1 MNGDQPLK
9 TGRTCP
15 SCGALLAVDAPAG
28 LCAACL
34 LREGLATETAAGGEK
49 PPFTPPPPAE
59 LARHFPQLEILEL
72 VGRGGMGAVYKARQP
87 ALDRLV
93 ALKILPPAKT
103 QEPGFGE
110 RFNREARALA
120 RLSHPNVVA
129 VHDFGQAGGYPYLV
143 MEFVDGV
150 NLRHLERAGRLS
162 PRDALAIVPQVCD
175 ALQYAHDEGVVH
187 RDIKPENILID
198 RRGRVKIADF
208 GLARLLGVGPANARL
223 TGEGQVMGTPHYMA
237 PEQVEHPR
245 EVDHRADIFSLGVV
259 FYELLTGELP
269 LGKFPPPS
277 RKVQIDVRLDDVVL
291 RALEKEPARRYQQ
304 AGEVKTEV
312 ESIARTTPPCAAAP
326 AMAEHPRRW
335 WAPLALGLF
344 LLGTLG
350 TLLLMTVSYRHEL
363 ALIFGGLAL
372 MLALVFGCLSWRER
386 LSKGVVLAT
395 ALIFIAGGLTVA
407 ILTGVALP
415 GAKLQRLR
423 LQQQV
428 DEQLSAK
435 VAAELASWLPRLKA
449 GNLEERRQAAL
460 RLHSAGP
467 RAEFAVPDL
476 IAALRDED
484 WQVRMLAA
492 ATLGYIG
499 EPAGTQAVA
508 ALRGRLLDPDQRVG
522 FNAAL
527 ALTKVAPDDQSGIPL
542 LMDTLTNRPAG
553 DRFGIWQVQRREA
566 TEALE
571 KLGFRDLPGLPAT
584 KETREQA
591 EASPSGPAGPEPD
604 FPIAP
609 AAAPAPSAQPV
620 PPVVIA
626 TVPESGAAAVDPALA
641 EIRVRFSE
649 PMRDRSWSWGAW
661 SEASFPETAGR
672 PRYLPDGRTCVLP
685 VRLQPGKCYAVWVNM
700 NTENAHEFADRDGQP
715 AVPYLLVF
723 RTGK

>member
-1 MNGDQPLK
+1 MNGDQPLNE
-9 TGRTCP
+9 GRKCP
-15 SCGALLAVDAPAG
+15 SCGTPLAADAPAG

-34 LREGLATETAAGGEK
+34 LREGLAPETATGGGT
-49 PPFTPPPPAE
+49 PPFTPPSPAG
-59 LARHFPQLEILEL
+59 LAPLFPQLEILEL

-93 ALKILPPAKT
+93 ALKILPPTKT

-129 VHDFGQAGGYPYLV
+129 VHDFGQAGGYPYLL

-150 NLRHLERAGRLS
+150 NLRQLERASRLS

-187 RDIKPENILID
+187 RDIKPENILVD

-208 GLARLLGVGPANARL
+208 GLARLLAVEPADERL

-312 ESIARTTPPCAAAP
+312 ETIARTAPPPVAP
-326 AMAEHPRRW
+326 PAVSGRPRRW

-372 MLALVFGCLSWRER
+372 ALALVFGCLSWQER

-415 GAKLQRLR
+415 AARERQEVLR
-423 LQQQV
+423 QQQQV
-428 DEQLSAK
+428 EERLSAK
-435 VAAELASWLPRLKA
+435 IAAELASLLPRLRS
-449 GNLEERRQAAL
+449 GTLEERRQVAL

-467 RAEFAVPDL
+467 RARFAVPDL
-476 IAALRDED
+476 IAAMRDED

-499 EPAGTQAVA
+499 EPAGPQAVA
-508 ALRGRLLDPDQRVG
+508 ALRRGIGDADQRVA

-527 ALTKVAPDDQSGIPL
+527 ALTKVAPRDPASIPL
-542 LMDTLTNRPAG
+542 LMTTLTNRPAS
-553 DRFGIWQVQRREA
+553 DRFGIWEVQRREA
-566 TEALE
+566 AEALE
-571 KLGFRDLPGLPAT
+571 KLGFHDLPQLPAT
-584 KETREQA
+584 SNSADQPR
-591 EASPSGPAGPEPD
+591 ASPSVAADPEPD
-604 FPIAP
+604 LPTSPLATP
-609 AAAPAPSAQPV
+609 AKPATPV

-626 TVPESGAAAVDPALA
+626 TVPAAGAADVDPALN
-641 EIRVRFSE
+641 EIRVQFSE
-649 PMRDRSWSWGAW
+649 PMRDRSWSWTAW
-661 SEASFPETAGR
+661 SEQSYPVTTGE
-672 PRYLPDGRTCVLP
+672 PRYLADGCTCVLP
-685 VRLQPGKCYAVWVNM
+685 VKLQPGKCYAVWVNS
-700 NTENAHEFADRDGQP
+700 ENSHNFEDQDGQP

-723 RTGK
+723 QTRK

>member
-1 MNGDQPLK
+1 MNGDPPLND
-9 TGRTCP
+9 GRKCP
-15 SCGALLAVDAPAG
+15 SCETPLAADAPAG

-49 PPFTPPPPAE
+49 TPFTPPPPAG
-59 LARHFPQLEILEL
+59 LAPLFPQLEILEL

-129 VHDFGQAGGYPYLV
+129 VHDFGQAGGYPYLL

-150 NLRHLERAGRLS
+150 NLRQLERASRLS

-187 RDIKPENILID
+187 RDIKPENILVD

-208 GLARLLGVGPANARL
+208 GLARLLAVEPADERL

-312 ESIARTTPPCAAAP
+312 EIIARTAPPPVAP
-326 AMAEHPRRW
+326 PAVSGRPRRW

-372 MLALVFGCLSWRER
+372 ALALVFGCLSWQER

-395 ALIFIAGGLTVA
+395 ALIFIAGGVTVA
-407 ILTGVALP
+407 ILTGVFALP
-415 GAKLQRLR
+415 SARQRQVLR
-423 LQQQV
+423 QQQQM
-428 DEQLSAK
+428 EARRSLE
-435 VAAELASWLPRLKA
+435 VAAKFAPLLPQLKS
-449 GNLEERRQAAL
+449 GSLDGRRQVAL
-460 RLHSAGP
+460 QLQSVGRYAN
-467 RAEFAVPDL
+467 FAVPDL
-476 IAALRDED
+476 IGAMRDED

-492 ATLGYIG
+492 AALGYIG
-499 EPAGTQAVA
+499 EPAGPQAVA
-508 ALRGRLLDPDQRVG
+508 ALRRGIGDSDPRVA

-527 ALTKVAPDDQSGIPL
+527 ALTKVAPSDPASIPL
-542 LMDTLTNRPAG
+542 LMTTLTNRPAS
-553 DRFGIWQVQRREA
+553 DRFGIWEVQRREA
-566 TEALE
+566 AEALE
-571 KLGFRDLPGLPAT
+571 KLGFQDLPRLPAT
-584 KETREQA
+584 SNSADQPR
-591 EASPSGPAGPEPD
+591 ASLSVAADPEPD
-604 FPIAP
+604 LPTSP
-609 AAAPAPSAQPV
+609 LAAPAKSATPV

-626 TVPESGAAAVDPALA
+626 TVPAAGAADVDPALN
-641 EIRVRFSE
+641 EIRVQFSE
-649 PMRDRSWSWGAW
+649 PMRDRSWSWTAW
-661 SEASFPETAGR
+661 SEQSYPVTTGE
-672 PRYLPDGRTCVLP
+672 PRYLADGCTCVLP
-685 VRLQPGKCYAVWVNM
+685 VKLQPGRCYAVWLNKEDSQ
-700 NTENAHEFADRDGQP
+700 NFKDQGGHP

-723 RTGK
+723 QTGK

>member
-1 MNGDQPLK
+1 M
-9 TGRTCP
+9 
-15 SCGALLAVDAPAG
+15 AADAPAG

-34 LREGLATETAAGGEK
+34 LREGLVTETATGGGM
-49 PPFTPPPPAE
+49 PPFTPPSPAE
-59 LARHFPQLEILEL
+59 LAPHFPQLEILEL

-87 ALDRLV
+87 VLDRLV

-129 VHDFGQAGGYPYLV
+129 VHDFGQAGGYAYLL

-150 NLRHLERAGRLS
+150 NLRQLERAGRLS

-187 RDIKPENILID
+187 RDIKPENILVD

-208 GLARLLGVGPANARL
+208 GLARLLAVEPADERL

-312 ESIARTTPPCAAAP
+312 ETIARTAPPPVAAP
-326 AMAEHPRRW
+326 AVFGPRRW

-372 MLALVFGCLSWRER
+372 ALALVFGCLSWQER
-386 LSKGVVLAT
+386 LSKSVVLAT
-395 ALIFIAGGLTVA
+395 ALIFIAGGVTVA
-407 ILTGVALP
+407 ILTGFFAWDRRAALARESRFQQQMVEQQAVSNAAQSLAPLLPQLKSGSLEQRREVAL
-415 GAKLQRLR
+415 K
-423 LQQQV
+423 
-428 DEQLSAK
+428 
-435 VAAELASWLPRLKA
+435 
-449 GNLEERRQAAL
+449 
-460 RLHSAGP
+460 LHSAGP
-467 RAEFAVPDL
+467 RARFAAADL
-476 IAALRDED
+476 VAAMQDKD

-492 ATLGYIG
+492 ATLGYVG
-499 EPAGTQAVA
+499 EPAGPQAVA
-508 ALRGRLLDPDQRVG
+508 ALRRGIGDSDPRVA

-527 ALTKVAPDDQSGIPL
+527 ALTKVAPSDPASIPL
-542 LMDTLTNRPAG
+542 LMITLTNRPAS
-553 DRFGIWQVQRREA
+553 DRFGIWEVQRREA
-566 TEALE
+566 VEALE
-571 KLGFRDLPGLPAT
+571 KLGFRDLPRPP
-584 KETREQA
+584 ETRSLPDA
-591 EASPSGPAGPEPD
+591 TRASTSVPADGEADLPTSPL
-604 FPIAP
+604 
-609 AAAPAPSAQPV
+609 AAPAKPATPV

-626 TVPESGAAAVDPALA
+626 TVPAAGAADVDPALT
-641 EIRVRFSE
+641 EIRVTFSE
-649 PMRDRSWSWGAW
+649 PMRAGRWSWTAGG
-661 SEASFPETAGR
+661 EASLPETTGAPGFLGDR
-672 PRYLPDGRTCVLP
+672 RTWVLP
-685 VRLQPGKCYAVWVNM
+685 VRLQAGKCYALWLNS
-700 NTENAHEFADRDGQP
+700 ENAQSFEDQDGQP

-723 RTGK
+723 QTRK